1 MMTAMPNT
9 FFTFP
14 FTAIKAHRFTY
25 IHLMKIRQA
34 IRTDAAALAV
44 LLTQLGYPPPQEN
57 LDFVVG
63 KIETYS
69 AETYRLLVCEVEG
82 EVVGFIS
89 LHWFQIFHSPGRMGR
104 ITAFCVLERV
114 RGQGIGQYM
123 LAETEKF
130 LVAQGCTSV
139 EVTSNMRR
147 LLTHDFYLK
156 HGYAETSKRFIK
168 SLVPKKS

>member
-1 MMTAMPNT
+1 
-9 FFTFP
+9 
-14 FTAIKAHRFTY
+14 
-25 IHLMKIRQA
+25 MKIRQA

-57 LDFVVG
+57 LDFVAG

-69 AETYRLLVCEVEG
+69 AETYRLLVCAVEW
-82 EVVGFIS
+82 EVVCFIS
-89 LHWFQIFHSPGRMGR
+89 FQGFQILPSPGWMRR
-104 ITAFCVLERV
+104 ISAFCVHERV